1 MTLRP
6 PRRGPGR
13 LPALLTGTLLL
24 FSAPSVRAETLYTL
38 ESFCSLDG
46 TEAVPCRIE
55 ALNDRALTEYRH
67 RIGAREVRFRVADEP
82 HTRVELWDGAS
93 QRWRTARNATAYFA
107 LNALCLDGT
116 SFCAINPNDLN
127 SVRQSL
133 GRAANGRS
141 VMAVRFGQDGRINAS
156 CYDAGCPGGDQPA
169 P

>member
-1 MTLRP
+1 
-6 PRRGPGR
+6 
-13 LPALLTGTLLL
+13 
-24 FSAPSVRAETLYTL
+24 
-38 ESFCSLDG
+38 
-46 TEAVPCRIE
+46 
-55 ALNDRALTEYRH
+55 
-67 RIGAREVRFRVADEP
+67 VRFRVADEP

-93 QRWRTARNATAYFA
+93 QRWRSARNATAYFA

-116 SFCAINPNDLN
+116 SFCAINPNYLN